1 MNIVDYDVYLC
12 RLMSQFA
19 DVNIQSTVGMFTL

>member
-1 MNIVDYDVYLC
+1 
-12 RLMSQFA
+12 MSQFA